1 MNQIRE
7 ILQQKGVKQ
16 KWLAEQLQ
24 MTPVMVNQYVNNVR
38 QPKEIT
44 LKRIAMILGVKT
56 CRCLMKNID
65 YETAHIYPF
74 CVVQGK
80 LNSTHKLVMCNLT
93 RHHTKTDRQEKI

>member
-7 ILQQKGVKQ
+7 ILQKKGVKQ

-44 LKRIAMILGVKT
+44 LKRIAMILGVGVESLVKT
-56 CRCLMKNID
+56 SMD
-65 YETAHIYPF
+65 Y
-74 CVVQGK
+74 
-80 LNSTHKLVMCNLT
+80 S
-93 RHHTKTDRQEKI
+93 

>member
-7 ILQQKGVKQ
+7 ILQKKGVKQ

-44 LKRIAMILGVKT
+44 LKRIAMILGVGVESLVKT
-56 CRCLMKNID
+56 SMD
-65 YETAHIYPF
+65 YT
-74 CVVQGK
+74 
-80 LNSTHKLVMCNLT
+80 
-93 RHHTKTDRQEKI
+93 

>member
-38 QPKEIT
+38 QPKEMT
-44 LKRIAMILGVKT
+44 LKRIAMILGVGVESLVKT
-56 CRCLMKNID
+56 SMD
-65 YETAHIYPF
+65 YT
-74 CVVQGK
+74 
-80 LNSTHKLVMCNLT
+80 
-93 RHHTKTDRQEKI
+93 

>member
-44 LKRIAMILGVKT
+44 LKRIAMILGVGVESLVKT
-56 CRCLMKNID
+56 SMD
-65 YETAHIYPF
+65 YT
-74 CVVQGK
+74 
-80 LNSTHKLVMCNLT
+80 
-93 RHHTKTDRQEKI
+93 

>member
-38 QPKEIT
+38 QLKEIT
-44 LKRIAMILGVKT
+44 LKRIAMILGVGVESLVKT
-56 CRCLMKNID
+56 SMD
-65 YETAHIYPF
+65 YT
-74 CVVQGK
+74 
-80 LNSTHKLVMCNLT
+80 
-93 RHHTKTDRQEKI
+93 

>member
-16 KWLAEQLQ
+16 KWLAEPLQ

-44 LKRIAMILGVKT
+44 LKRIAMILGVGVESLVKT
-56 CRCLMKNID
+56 SMD
-65 YETAHIYPF
+65 YT
-74 CVVQGK
+74 
-80 LNSTHKLVMCNLT
+80 
-93 RHHTKTDRQEKI
+93 

>member
-24 MTPVMVNQYVNNVR
+24 MTPVMVNQYVNNVG

-44 LKRIAMILGVKT
+44 LKRIAMILGVGVESLVKT
-56 CRCLMKNID
+56 SMD
-65 YETAHIYPF
+65 YT
-74 CVVQGK
+74 
-80 LNSTHKLVMCNLT
+80 
-93 RHHTKTDRQEKI
+93 